1 MGKSTKTPA
10 SFRYSEEEMALLD
23 RAAEMFDGNKTKAT
37 VEGLKA
43 LLAPTPKG
51 KLTKAALMAE
61 IDRRLR

>member
-1 MGKSTKTPA
+1 
-10 SFRYSEEEMALLD
+10 MALLD